1 MRSLL
6 LLSLLAASPLHAD
19 AFGDLRG
26 ALGRLSG
33 REPIRATYEVQR
45 TVANEGKFDNDKFS
59 GKAAVELEA
68 DAGGVRVLYSRP
80 LLDQMTRELQVR
92 ARDPKQQTPTVN
104 AVRQVD
110 AVTAADAIDFAPSRL
125 YMLDA
130 AKVVDDRGGTW
141 QGKPARIVI
150 FRLSD
155 KRDSDVGKVTMSEN
169 KLTLWLGS
177 DHVPLA
183 AEHVRAAKFSFLIFK
198 GESRLKRSW
207 HFARVGDRLVRV
219 RLEESEIGS
228 GMGQK
233 GNESVVATVRV
244 HG

>member
-1 MRSLL
+1 MRIFLL
-6 LLSLLAASPLHAD
+6 VSVLAASPLHAD
-19 AFGDLRG
+19 ALGDLRG
-26 ALGRLSG
+26 ALGRLTG
-33 REPIRATYEVQR
+33 REPIRATVDVQR

-59 GKAAVELEA
+59 GKAAVDIES
-68 DAGGVRVLYSRP
+68 DDGGVRVLYGRP
-80 LLDQMTRELQVR
+80 LIEQMTRELQSR

-110 AVTAADAIDFAPSRL
+110 AVAAAEAIDFAPAIL
-125 YMLDA
+125 HLVED
-130 AKVVDDRGGTW
+130 AKVVEDRGGTW
-141 QGKPARIVI
+141 QGKPARVVI

-155 KRDSDVGKVTMSEN
+155 KRDSDVGKVTVSEN
-169 KLTLWLGS
+169 KLTLWLGG

-207 HFARVGDRLVRV
+207 HFARVGDRLVRA
-219 RLEESEIGS
+219 RFEETESGS

-233 GNESVVATVRV
+233 GNESMIATVKV